1 MPDYLAG
8 PLMSATPDAMEGA
21 VVEPIAVI
29 GLACRLPGAGD
40 VAEFWSNLTGG
51 VESIR
56 LTSLEEQA
64 EYGVAPHQLEDPNFV
79 PAIAVLDDFECLD
92 APFFGMSSREA
103 ELRDPQ
109 QRVFLELAYT
119 ALEDAGYDPAR
130 YQGEIGVYAGSGED
144 AYQWRYTRRN
154 SKIFAAAGPVGVAI
168 SSHPDYMATFVSYK
182 LNLRGPSL
190 TLHTACSTS
199 LVALHVACE
208 ALRGGE
214 CDMALTGGVS
224 IDLPARRGYIFQE
237 GGIHSPD
244 GHCRTFDAQAAGTVW
259 SSGGGVAVLK
269 RLADAVRD
277 GDHIRAVVLGNAIN
291 NDGSA
296 KAGFTAPSEQGQAA
310 AVAQALAVA
319 DVDAR
324 TISYVEAHGT
334 GTALGDPIEVAALSS
349 AYRRYSTDVGWC
361 AIGSVKTNIG
371 HLGPAAGITGIIKT
385 VLSLENKLIPPSLHY
400 QAPNPKIDFDRN
412 PFYVNTTL
420 STWEPNGTPLRAG
433 VSSFGMGGT
442 NGHVILQQAPPVPQP
457 DDDGRPVHLLRLSA
471 RTSTALEASAQ
482 RLASHLTEVQAG
494 QHGTPR
500 LADVAY
506 TLRVGRREMPHRL
519 AVVASDLADAAAAL
533 ADPARR
539 ITAVARKKPPRLAL
553 LFSGQGA
560 QYAGMGAGLY
570 QAEPVFRDTIDECAG
585 LIGGRLGTAAADG
598 PGAGSRA
605 DLREVIFGQDE
616 EALRQTAVTQPA
628 IFAVEYA
635 LARLWLSWG
644 AEPDAMAGHSIG
656 EYVAATLAGVFT
668 LPDALHLVTE
678 RGRLMQSLPP
688 GGMLAVQLS
697 EDEIRK
703 RLPDGLSVAAVNGP
717 GACVVSGPAELV
729 EGFARE
735 LAGDQVGSRK
745 LRTSHAFHS
754 AMMEPILAEFRAAAA
769 SVQRR
774 APDRPFLSNVTGQWI
789 TSDEATDPGYWA
801 RHVREAVRFSDCMA
815 TMLSSGNWM
824 LVECGPGRQLCGLAR
839 LQPGA
844 ADQVTAV
851 PSLPSRG
858 EAKTDPQV
866 LYTAAAKAWTAGVEL
881 TAGAPGRRTPL
892 PTYPWERTYHYIKP
906 DTDAADT
913 DDIPDSGN
921 AELPV
926 EDWFAVPV
934 WRQVPPPAARQAP
947 SRVLLFAGRAC
958 AGLDADLTA
967 AGAEV
972 LTVTPGEEFGWDG
985 GTGYRL
991 RPGVR
996 DDYDALIDHISAS
1009 GGIPARIVHGW
1020 ALDGRPATGA
1030 GPVWQAQE
1038 AGFFSLLS
1046 LAQAL
1051 AATQPASDVHIDVLT
1066 SGTADVTG
1074 SDLVRPEHATV
1085 AGIALVLPPELPWL
1099 SVRHIDTGPVT
1110 PAAALLAELLSPP
1123 GSQFIALRGA
1133 RRWQRE
1139 FSDVRVPAGGG
1150 DLPAGPGL
1158 RERGVYVITGGLG
1171 GIGITLAEDLATRL
1185 SARLVLVSRSA
1196 LPGRADWDAHLSSH
1210 GTTERAGRAIAA
1222 IRRMERA
1229 GAEVLVVTA
1238 DVTDEAGAR
1247 RIRDEAVAWFGAV
1260 NGIVHAAGLP
1270 GGGMAEVKERAAAE
1284 QVMRP
1289 KLTGT
1294 LALRDAFA
1302 GDSLDFVVLCSSVTG
1317 VAGGFGQVDY
1327 CAANAFMD
1335 AHARGPHGW
1344 PAPVVSVNWG
1354 SWREVG
1360 MAAEVAAPAAFRA
1373 LQRGERVTP
1382 INHPVLTGMLASSQD
1397 EPGWCRGVISPAA
1410 HWVLAEHR
1418 IYGVPVLPGTCHLEV
1433 ARAALA
1439 AVSDPPTANHIAEL
1453 RDVVFIDPLAVPDE
1467 TSAELRVL
1475 FTRGADGFDFEVVT
1489 LTGGQSRTHA
1499 RGTAAWV
1506 TRPAPSQA
1514 DLAAIRDRCVLAAHD
1529 VDGVAI
1535 SESGLLTFGPRWG
1548 NVSKIYEGQGE
1559 QLALLEA
1566 SGPTPTELTDWV
1578 LHPAMLDEATA
1589 FGSVSGDA
1597 SYLPLGY
1604 GQITIHGSLPAR
1616 LWSHLRY
1623 RDTGSTEVVV
1633 ADLSLLDDDGREL
1646 VTISEFTLRKVDEES
1661 VRVSLTGD
1669 TADETARVPASGTA
1683 PANGP
1688 AVSADETEAPGEPLA
1703 GEPLAG
1709 HAMTGGISPPDGA
1722 EAFRRLIA
1730 ADLGPQVVISAT
1742 PISQVIASAR
1752 QITQET
1758 IEEAISGPE
1767 AAARP
1772 ERLAADGF
1780 VAPRTELEATITRL
1794 WSEVLGVEQLGVTDD
1809 FFEVGGN
1816 SLIAVQ
1822 LISMLRKEVGVRLPM
1837 RSLFERS
1844 TVAGTAELVTEL
1856 LSEQGADNGQPEPAE
1871 AEPAG
1876 PTTIPR
1882 LTRQPG

>member
-1 MPDYLAG
+1 
-8 PLMSATPDAMEGA
+8 MSAVPGAMDDTA
-21 VVEPIAVI
+21 VEPIAVI

-40 VAEFWSNLTGG
+40 VAEYWSNLTGG

-56 LTSLEEQA
+56 RTSLEEQA
-64 EYGVAPHQLEDPNFV
+64 EAGVAPHVLEDPNFV
-79 PAIAVLDDFECLD
+79 PATAVLDDFEYLD
-92 APFFGMSSREA
+92 ASFFGMSSREA

-119 ALEDAGYDPAR
+119 ALEDAGYDPSR
-130 YQGEIGVYAGSGED
+130 YPGEIGVYAGSGED

-154 SKIFAAAGPVGVAI
+154 AKIFAAAGPVGVAI

-224 IDLPARRGYIFQE
+224 IDLPARRGYVFQE
-237 GGIHSPD
+237 GGIYSPD
-244 GHCRTFDAQAAGTVW
+244 GHCRTFDAQAAGTIW

-269 RLADAVRD
+269 RLDDALRD

-319 DVDAR
+319 GVDAR

-371 HLGPAAGITGIIKT
+371 HLGPAAGIAGIIKT
-385 VLSLENKLIPPSLHY
+385 VLALENRLIPPSLHY

-420 STWEPNGTPLRAG
+420 SVWEPNGTPLRAG

-442 NGHVILQQAPPVPQP
+442 NGHVILQQAPPAVQP

-471 RTSTALEASAQ
+471 KTSAALEASAQ
-482 RLASHLTEVQAG
+482 RLAAHLTQAQAG
-494 QHGTPR
+494 QGGAPR

-506 TLRVGRREMPHRL
+506 TLRVGRRELPHRL
-519 AVVASDLADAAAAL
+519 AVVATGLADAAAAL

-570 QAEPVFRDTIDECAG
+570 QAEPAFRDTVDECAD
-585 LIGGRLGTAAADG
+585 LLGGRL
-598 PGAGSRA
+598 AGVM

-616 EALRQTAVTQPA
+616 EALRQTAITQPA
-628 IFAVEYA
+628 IFVLEYA

-656 EYVAATLAGVFT
+656 EYVAATVAGVFT
-668 LPDALHLVTE
+668 LPDALHLVAE

-688 GGMLAVQLS
+688 GGMLAVQLG
-697 EDEIRK
+697 EDDIRK
-703 RLPDGLSVAAVNGP
+703 RLPDGLAVAAVNGP
-717 GACVVSGPAELV
+717 RACVVSGPAELV
-729 EGFARE
+729 AGFATE

-754 AMMEPILAEFRAAAA
+754 PMMEPILAEFRATAG

-774 APDRPFLSNVTGQWI
+774 APERPFLSNVTGQWI

-815 TMLSSGNWM
+815 TMLNTDKW
-824 LVECGPGRQLCGLAR
+824 LLIECGPGRQLCGLAK

-844 ADQVTAV
+844 ADQITAV
-851 PSLPSRG
+851 PSLPGRG
-858 EAKTDPQV
+858 EAKTDAQV
-866 LYTAAAKAWTAGVEL
+866 LYTAAAKAWTAGVDL
-881 TAGAPGRRTPL
+881 SAGAPGRRTPL

-906 DTDAADT
+906 DNGDDDAIDVPDAADET
-913 DDIPDSGN
+913 
-921 AELPV
+921 LPV

-934 WRQVPPPAARQAP
+934 WRQVPPAAARQIP
-947 SRVLLFAGRAC
+947 DRVLLFTGPAC
-958 AGLDADLTA
+958 AGLDADLAA

-972 LTVTPGEEFGWDG
+972 LTVSPGAEFSWDG
-985 GTGYRL
+985 GIGYRV

-996 DDYDALIDHISAS
+996 DDYDALISHVSAA
-1009 GGIPARIVHGW
+1009 GGVPARIVHGW
-1020 ALDGRPATGA
+1020 ALDGRPASGA
-1030 GPVWQAQE
+1030 SQVWQAQD
-1038 AGFFSLLS
+1038 AGFFSLLN

-1066 SGTADVTG
+1066 TGTADVTG

-1085 AGIALVLPPELPWL
+1085 AGIALVLPPEMPWL
-1099 SVRHIDTGPVT
+1099 TVRHIDTGPAT

-1139 FSDVRVPAGGG
+1139 FSDVRVPADGG

-1196 LPGRADWDAHLSSH
+1196 LPERSDWDTYLSSH

-1229 GAEVLVVTA
+1229 GAEVLVVAA

-1247 RIRDEAVAWFGAV
+1247 RVRDEAVARFGAV
-1260 NGIVHAAGLP
+1260 DGIVHAAGLP

-1284 QVMRP
+1284 EVMRP

-1327 CAANAFMD
+1327 CAANSFMD
-1335 AHARGPHGW
+1335 AHARGSHGW
-1344 PAPVVSVNWG
+1344 PGPVVSVNWG

-1382 INHPVLTGMLASSQD
+1382 VSHPVLTGMHSDADSLD
-1397 EPGWCRGVISPAA
+1397 EPGWCRGIISPAA

-1418 IYGVPVLPGTCHLEV
+1418 IYGVPVLPGTCYLEV

-1439 AVSDPPTANHIAEL
+1439 AVSDPPSAGHVAEL

-1467 TSAELRVL
+1467 TTAELRVL
-1475 FTRGADGFDFEVVT
+1475 FTQGADGLDFEVVT
-1489 LTGGQSRTHA
+1489 LAGGQSRTHA

-1506 TRPAPSQA
+1506 DRPASGQA
-1514 DLAAIRDRCVLAAHD
+1514 GLAAIMDRCVLAAHD
-1529 VDGVAI
+1529 VDGIAI
-1535 SESGLLTFGPRWG
+1535 SASGLLTFGPRWG
-1548 NVSKIYEGQGE
+1548 NISKIYEGQGE
-1559 QLALLEA
+1559 QLARLEA
-1566 SGPTPTELTDWV
+1566 SGPTPDDLADWV

-1589 FGSVSGDA
+1589 FGALSGDDL
-1597 SYLPLGY
+1597 YLPLGY
-1604 GQITIHGSLPAR
+1604 GQVTIRGSLPGR
-1616 LWSHLRY
+1616 MWSHLRY

-1633 ADLSLLDDDGREL
+1633 ADISLFGDDGREL
-1646 VTISEFTLRKVDEES
+1646 VSISDFTLRKVHGDSIHAS
-1661 VRVSLTGD
+1661 VTGG
-1669 TADETARVPASGTA
+1669 AAGMAPGA
-1683 PANGP
+1683 PAC
-1688 AVSADETEAPGEPLA
+1688 EAPEAEPVGEPLA
-1703 GEPLAG
+1703 DDPVTSEPLAG
-1709 HAMTGGISPPDGA
+1709 PAMTGGISPRDGA

-1730 ADLGPQVVISAT
+1730 TDLGPQVVISAT
-1742 PISQVIASAR
+1742 PIAQVIASAR

-1772 ERLAADGF
+1772 ERQAADGF
-1780 VAPRTELEATITRL
+1780 VAPRSKLEATIARL

-1856 LSEQGADNGQPEPAE
+1856 LSEQDSGDRQPEPAGT
-1871 AEPAG
+1871 EPAG
-1876 PTTIPR
+1876 TTTIRR